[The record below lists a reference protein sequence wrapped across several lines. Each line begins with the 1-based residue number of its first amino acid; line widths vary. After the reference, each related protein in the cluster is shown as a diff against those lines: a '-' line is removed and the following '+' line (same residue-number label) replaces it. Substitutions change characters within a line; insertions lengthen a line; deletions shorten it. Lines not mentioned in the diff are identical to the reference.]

1 MLSISHCV
9 VGIPWQFANDIKNGF
24 GKVVIEN
31 KLWFWYNVAIIFVS
45 LVWFYTSLDDSFYNL
60 VLILTTPVQLVII
73 VYV

>member
-31 KLWFWYNVAIIFVS
+31 KLWFWYNVAIIFLS
-45 LVWFYTSLDDSFYNL
+45 LAGVWFYTSLR
-60 VLILTTPVQLVII
+60 
-73 VYV
+73 